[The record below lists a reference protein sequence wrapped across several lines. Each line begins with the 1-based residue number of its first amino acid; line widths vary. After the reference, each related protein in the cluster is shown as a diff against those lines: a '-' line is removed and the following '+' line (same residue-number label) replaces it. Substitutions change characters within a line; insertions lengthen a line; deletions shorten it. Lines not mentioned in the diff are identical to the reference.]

1 MEIGKAAPGDELVHQ
16 VREVDEGRRKSDC
29 LNGLLINKQINEKI
43 RGNPCSSV
51 ERRLNLK
58 RSGRAGAGG
67 LENVGGFLFGDR
79 DEGVQ
84 NGGIELGSTAA
95 DEAGGRLPWGRPADD
110 SSGWRP

>member
-1 MEIGKAAPGDELVHQ
+1 MEIGKAAPGDELIHQ
-16 VREVDEGRRKSDC
+16 VREVDEGRRRSDC

-67 LENVGGFLFGDR
+67 RENVGCFLLGDR
-79 DEGVQ
+79 DERLYYF
-84 NGGIELGSTAA
+84 GIELRGAALDETA
-95 DEAGGRLPWGRPADD
+95 DGFFMGKAGR
-110 SSGWRP
+110 

>member
-1 MEIGKAAPGDELVHQ
+1 MEIGKAAPGDELIHQ
-16 VREVDEGRRKSDC
+16 VREVDEGRRRSDC

-67 LENVGGFLFGDR
+67 RENVGCFLLRDR
-79 DEGVQ
+79 DEGVHYL
-84 NGGIELGSTAA
+84 GIELRCAALDEAA
-95 DEAGGRLPWGRPADD
+95 DGLFMRQTGSVAAI
-110 SSGWRP
+110 